1 MLITHFGQKFKNP
14 PPKCPSRASLILVL
28 CFRNF
33 REGHHQMFQLPTSC
47 FMSGC
52 AESIQTLI
60 FYHHTLFRTNCKK
73 PKQNKSYSVTRP
85 RWHHRYFVMM
95 KSSENNLQ
103 KRQTPLPPPPGHPT
117 IVWGIQKQA
126 CFPDILQIQL
136 GKGLAQCLANTPTLL
151 QSYYI
156 LLEPSPLGS
165 FHYLWT

>member
-1 MLITHFGQKFKNP
+1 MVLTASSGLATDTFLFCSIANSHIFQLVH
-14 PPKCPSRASLILVL
+14 KCLSLALASLILVL
-28 CFRNF
+28 CFRNY
-33 REGHHQMFQLPTSC
+33 REGHHQVFQLPTSC

-117 IVWGIQKQA
+117 IV
-126 CFPDILQIQL
+126 
-136 GKGLAQCLANTPTLL
+136 
-151 QSYYI
+151 
-156 LLEPSPLGS
+156 
-165 FHYLWT
+165 